1 VESAAAPAGLSA
13 ILWRSRENWST
24 IEHGRTTGRCTV
36 SAALTLGTWVGPFGD
51 RFDSERIRR
60 FAAATNERDP
70 RVRAGEVVP
79 PGAAVTLLWSA
90 QNAGRD
96 ALVSEEFQRAASGGV
111 HGEHDVVLRRPLAPD
126 EPLLTW
132 VEGWGAR
139 PAGAHTVVTLHYVTR
154 DAQNEVVVEQWW
166 STVWLGIGIPPAG
179 AAAPAHA
186 FPEAARHHVVGSWA
200 VDVDEGMARRYA
212 GVSGDWSAHHFDQSA
227 AERSGSD
234 RPFLHGLCTLALC
247 TQGVVDVVAGGDAGA
262 LGRIAV
268 RFARPLP
275 LGGHLDVQFSDAG
288 PHEVA
293 FEARCDG
300 SIIVSNGRA
309 RLS

>member
-1 VESAAAPAGLSA
+1 MDARP
-13 ILWRSRENWST
+13 
-24 IEHGRTTGRCTV
+24 GRTV
-36 SAALTLGTWVGPFGD
+36 SVSALTLGTWVGPFED
-51 RFDSERIRR
+51 QFDGERIRR

-70 RVRAGEVVP
+70 RPRAGEVVP

-96 ALVSEEFQRAASGGV
+96 ALVAGEFQQAASGGV
-111 HGEHDVVLRRPLAPD
+111 HGEHDVVLHRPLARG

-132 VEGWGAR
+132 VEGWGAH
-139 PAGAHTVVTLHYVTR
+139 PAGANTVVTLHYVTR
-154 DAQNEVVVEQWW
+154 DARNDVVVEQWW
-166 STVWLGIGIPPAG
+166 STVWLGVRDPPAG

-186 FPEAARHHVVGSWA
+186 FPEEARQRVIGSWA

-212 GVSGDWSAHHFDQSA
+212 DVSGDWSAHHFDQTA

-247 TQGVVDVVAGGDAGA
+247 TQGVVDVVAEGDAGA
-262 LGRIAV
+262 LGRFAV
-268 RFARPLP
+268 RFARPMP
-275 LGGHLDVQFSDAG
+275 LGGRLDVQFYQAG

-293 FEARCDG
+293 FEGRCDG
-300 SIIVSNGRA
+300 SIIVSHGRA
-309 RLS
+309 RVT